1 MNEELLINNSG
12 PFSNLLLNEIKNKR
26 ESPIN
31 DKSINLPIMRS
42 DKSKKNN
49 SKNKG
54 MTSKSP
60 NIKLVDGS
68 AGNKINVKNDASIN
82 NVNLIRD
89 SDSDS
94 IATAE
99 PENESDSDVP
109 ESPIKKSIPKKS
121 FSKMPT
127 MEADEFKFFTNN
139 KKQKPI
145 VQKEESDED
154 DLSEEDDESDFD
166 DSESESNASAS
177 SSEHSV
183 KKKKMN
189 SREIEKRKQELL
201 IKLLALEKKG
211 VTLTKNY
218 SLKSSLDEIEFE
230 YNTQQKAAEIEA
242 SVHFQQKILMAA
254 VTGVEFLNKK
264 FDPIGAKLE
273 GWSESVMDNITD
285 YEEIFKKLH
294 EKYSERASMP
304 PELQLLVTLVGSG
317 FMFHLTNTLF
327 KSSLPGLGDV
337 LKTNPDIMNN
347 IMGAMGKAMNNAQGL
362 SVGPS
367 GPSQQAPQV
376 PQMPQ
381 VPSFPQT
388 QSVSQMNTQMNFP
401 VRPNAVPNT
410 LPEFTGPSVNL
421 SSLMNTYENG
431 PSMPKMQQAP
441 KMKEQPEDIDRF
453 SVASSSDYSEIE
465 PTTRTINTTSPK
477 GKGKGK
483 PAGKSIKI

>member
-1 MNEELLINNSG
+1 MNKKLLQDNKG
-12 PFSNLLLNEIKNKR
+12 PFSNLLLNECKKS
-26 ESPIN
+26 ESE
-31 DKSINLPIMRS
+31 KSTILRFN
-42 DKSKKNN
+42 KSKKNN

-68 AGNKINVKNDASIN
+68 AGNKIKVKNDASMN
-82 NVNLIRD
+82 NINLIRD

-99 PENESDSDVP
+99 PENDTDSESP
-109 ESPIKKSIPKKS
+109 INSPIKKPQPSKKS
-121 FSKMPT
+121 FTKLPT
-127 MEADEFKFFTNN
+127 MEADEFRYFTNN
-139 KKQKPI
+139 KKQKPVI
-145 VQKEESDED
+145 QKEESED
-154 DLSEEDDESDFD
+154 DFSDEEEESDFD
-166 DSESESNASAS
+166 ESESEISDSG
-177 SSEHSV
+177 SEPSV
-183 KKKKMN
+183 KHKKMS
-189 SREIEKRKQELL
+189 SREVEKRKQELL

-218 SLKSSLDEIEFE
+218 SLKSSLEEIEFE

-264 FDPIGAKLE
+264 FDPIGAKLD

-347 IMGAMGKAMNNAQGL
+347 IMGAMGKAMNNSQGL
-362 SVGPS
+362 TPN
-367 GPSQQAPQV
+367 APQSSV
-376 PQMPQ
+376 PQQTSAPS
-381 VPSFPQT
+381 VPSVPSVPTFPAT
-388 QSVSQMNTQMNFP
+388 QSVSQMNNQMNFP
-401 VRPNAVPNT
+401 VKPNT
-410 LPEFTGPSVNL
+410 MPEFTGPSVNL
-421 SSLMNTYENG
+421 SSLMNTYESG
-431 PSMPKMQQAP
+431 PNKPMMQQAP
-441 KMKEQPEDIDRF
+441 KMKQDDIDRF

-465 PTTRTINTTSPK
+465 PTTRTINTTSKVK
-477 GKGKGK
+477 GKGKATGK
-483 PAGKSIKI
+483 TIKI

>member
-1 MNEELLINNSG
+1 MNEELLINNNG

-109 ESPIKKSIPKKS
+109 ESPIKKSVPKKS

-166 DSESESNASAS
+166 ESESEASVS

-189 SREIEKRKQELL
+189 SREVEKRKQELL

-218 SLKSSLDEIEFE
+218 SLKSSLEEIEFE

-367 GPSQQAPQV
+367 GPSQQAPQMPQV

-381 VPSFPQT
+381 MPSFPQT

-401 VRPNAVPNT
+401 VRPNAI
-410 LPEFTGPSVNL
+410 PEFTGPSVNL
-421 SSLMNTYENG
+421 SSLMNTFENG

-465 PTTRTINTTSPK
+465 PTTRTINTSSPK